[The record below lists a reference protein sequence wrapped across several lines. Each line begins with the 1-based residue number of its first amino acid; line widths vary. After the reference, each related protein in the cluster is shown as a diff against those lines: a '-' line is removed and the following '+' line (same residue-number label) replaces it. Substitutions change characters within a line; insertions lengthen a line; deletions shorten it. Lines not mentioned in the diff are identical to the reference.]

1 MTKSDGLR
9 AAILRI
15 EAMIKDARKARH
27 PFAKRHGKTIEYYDG
42 LFEGLV
48 TARAMLTLAEYP
60 DANEKE
66 IKVILRATQRLFL
79 LSNIAT
85 GSKLYLD

>member
-60 DANEKE
+60 DANGNAQT
-66 IKVILRATQRLFL
+66 IKDILSRQP
-79 LSNIAT
+79 
-85 GSKLYLD
+85 KD